1 MIVDDADSL
10 EGGELERALVECVER
25 MDDSGGLVW
34 AAAET
39 TRANAA
45 FRGLIPALAR
55 HGNGLV
61 LWPRAAADGDCL
73 RARPDAVGRVVPG
86 RGSLV
91 LDSHCLPIQVAR
103 AESAE
108 APDAAVPSG
117 RPRGQDLRSA

>member
-1 MIVDDADSL
+1 V
-10 EGGELERALVECVER
+10 
-25 MDDSGGLVW
+25 DDSGGLVW

-61 LWPRAAADGDCL
+61 LWPKSASDGDCL
-73 RARPDAVGRVVPG
+73 RARPEAVARVVPG

-91 LDSHCLPIQVAR
+91 IDSLCLPIQVAR

-108 APDAAVPSG
+108 APDAPVPSA
-117 RPRGQDLRSA
+117 RLRGQDLRSA